1 MDDGGEHTQ
10 HWCAWENRGVIVGT
24 ILESKLK
31 HWCGS
36 WRQNGLGGAP
46 ALEFGLRT
54 MRYGGSRPP
63 DLRAQFLIAYCSL
76 SA

>member
-10 HWCAWENRGVIVGT
+10 HWRDWENRGVIVGI
-24 ILESKLK
+24 ILKSKLQYRRA
-31 HWCGS
+31 S

-46 ALEFGLRT
+46 VLEFGLRT
-54 MRYGGSRPP
+54 MRHGQNLPP